1 MYEDD
6 YEFTDSFNE
15 LDELDYLDVE
25 ANSDDDMITEA
36 EGKGGS
42 TGEII
47 TVIAIVL
54 LFMLSI
60 CPAIV

>member
-15 LDELDYLDVE
+15 VDELDYLDAEV
-25 ANSDDDMITEA
+25 NSDDMIAEA
-36 EGKGGS
+36 EGKGAS

-54 LFMLSI
+54 LFMLGI

>member
-15 LDELDYLDVE
+15 VDELDYLDAEV
-25 ANSDDDMITEA
+25 NSDDMITEA

-54 LFMLSI
+54 LFMLGI

>member
-15 LDELDYLDVE
+15 VDELDYLDVE
-25 ANSDDDMITEA
+25 ANSDDMITEA
-36 EGKGGS
+36 EGKGAS

-54 LFMLSI
+54 LFMLGI

>member
-15 LDELDYLDVE
+15 VDELDYLDAE
-25 ANSDDDMITEA
+25 ANSDDMITEA
-36 EGKGGS
+36 EGKGAS

-54 LFMLSI
+54 LFMLGI

>member
-15 LDELDYLDVE
+15 VDELDYLDVE
-25 ANSDDDMITEA
+25 ANSDDMITEA

-54 LFMLSI
+54 LFMLGI

>member
-25 ANSDDDMITEA
+25 ANSDDMITEA
-36 EGKGGS
+36 EGKGS
-42 TGEII
+42 SIGEII

-54 LFMLSI
+54 LFMLGI

>member
-6 YEFTDSFNE
+6 YEFADSFNE
-15 LDELDYLDVE
+15 VDELDYLDVDV
-25 ANSDDDMITEA
+25 NSDDTITEG

-54 LFMLSI
+54 LFMLGI